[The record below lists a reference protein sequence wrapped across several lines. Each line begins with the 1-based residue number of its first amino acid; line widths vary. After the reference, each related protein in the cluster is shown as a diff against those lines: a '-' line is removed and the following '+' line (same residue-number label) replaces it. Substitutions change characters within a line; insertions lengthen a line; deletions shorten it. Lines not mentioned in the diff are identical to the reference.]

1 MDTTRTVRIG
11 LIAGTL
17 ALCWPLSAVSQE
29 RVGVVTNLEGT
40 AMVVRATPPTT
51 QELRFKDDVYL
62 HDRITTAEHSVV
74 RVLLGGKATVTAR
87 ERSVLTITEMPNV
100 STIELS
106 SGRISV
112 AVSKAL
118 MKPGESVEIKTP
130 NTITA
135 IRGTVV
141 VAEVLQD
148 NGGTRSNITL
158 LRGLIDVK
166 RIDQTTRNTVGRA
179 VSLHPLQ
186 TVTASGSLPISAPK
200 SITPEK
206 ARQLSAEFWIV
217 PKSAPASSREPAVRH
232 AVREAVLDAAASHD
246 WTRGGKADKADKAEK
261 AEKVEKA
268 DKGDKADNAGKDKVS
283 RNTDD
288 SDQSAD
294 ISGQSLDGVSKSKKL
309 ADGASGYGA
318 KKVKDDKLVKTKL
331 DGADVTVQAPRLVD
345 TAVKPPKPEKV
356 K

>member
-1 MDTTRTVRIG
+1 MEATRTVRIG

-17 ALCWPLSAVSQE
+17 ALSWPFSALSQE

-40 AMVVRATPPTT
+40 AMVVRAAPLQTL
-51 QELRFKDDVYL
+51 ELRFKDDVYL

-87 ERSVLTITEMPNV
+87 ERSVLTITELPNV
-100 STIELS
+100 STIELQ

-141 VAEVLQD
+141 VAEVVQE
-148 NGGTRSNITL
+148 NGAARSNITL

-166 RIDQTTRNTVGRA
+166 RLDQTTHAVVGRA

-186 TVTASGSLPISAPK
+186 TVTASGSRLSAPK
-200 SITPEK
+200 SITPEA

-232 AVREAVLDAAASHD
+232 AVRQAVLDAASHSALRD
-246 WTRGGKADKADKAEK
+246 GKAEK
-261 AEKVEKA
+261 AEKGNKG
-268 DKGDKADNAGKDKVS
+268 DKGDRGKDKVS
-283 RNTDD
+283 RRGDD
-288 SDQSAD
+288 AGPGSDSP
-294 ISGQSLDGVSKSKKL
+294 GQSLDGLSQSKKL
-309 ADGASGYGA
+309 ADGVSAR
-318 KKVKDDKLVKTKL
+318 DDKKIKDKLDDKIVKTKL
-331 DGADVTVQAPRLVD
+331 DGADVTIPAPRLVE
-345 TAVKPPKPEKV
+345 TTVRPPKVEKPEK

>member
-1 MDTTRTVRIG
+1 MDATRTVRIG

-17 ALCWPLSAVSQE
+17 ALSWPFSALSQE

-40 AMVVRATPPTT
+40 ATVVRAAALQTL
-51 QELRFKDDVYL
+51 ELRFKDDVYL

-100 STIELS
+100 STIELQ

-141 VAEVLQD
+141 VAEVVQE
-148 NGGTRSNITL
+148 NGSTRSNITL

-166 RIDQTTRNTVGRA
+166 RLDQTTHAAVGRA
-179 VSLHPLQ
+179 VSLRPLQ
-186 TVTASGSLPISAPK
+186 TVTASGSLLSAPK
-200 SITPEK
+200 SITPETG
-206 ARQLSAEFWIV
+206 RQLSAEFWIV
-217 PKSAPASSREPAVRH
+217 PKSAPASSQEPAVRH
-232 AVREAVLDAAASHD
+232 AVRQAVLDAASHD
-246 WTRGGKADKADKAEK
+246 WSRGGKVEK
-261 AEKVEKA
+261 AEKG
-268 DKGDKADNAGKDKVS
+268 DKGDKADHGKDKVS
-283 RNTDD
+283 RRGDD
-288 SDQSAD
+288 SGPGSDSPV
-294 ISGQSLDGVSKSKKL
+294 QSLDGSRQSKKL
-309 ADGASGYGA
+309 ADGAIA
-318 KKVKDDKLVKTKL
+318 LDDKKIKDKLDDKIIKTKL
-331 DGADVTVQAPRLVD
+331 DGADVTPRLVE
-345 TAVKPPKPEKV
+345 TTVRPPKAEKPEK

>member
-1 MDTTRTVRIG
+1 MDATRTVRIG

-17 ALCWPLSAVSQE
+17 ALSWPFSALSQE

-40 AMVVRATPPTT
+40 ATVVRAAALQTL
-51 QELRFKDDVYL
+51 ELRFKDDVYL

-100 STIELS
+100 STIELQ

-141 VAEVLQD
+141 VAEVVQE
-148 NGGTRSNITL
+148 NGSTRSNITL

-166 RIDQTTRNTVGRA
+166 RLDQTTHAAVGRA
-179 VSLHPLQ
+179 VSLRPLQ
-186 TVTASGSLPISAPK
+186 TVTASGSLLSAPK
-200 SITPEK
+200 SITPETG
-206 ARQLSAEFWIV
+206 RQLSAEFWIV
-217 PKSAPASSREPAVRH
+217 PKSAPASSQEPAVRH
-232 AVREAVLDAAASHD
+232 AVRQAVQDAASHD
-246 WTRGGKADKADKAEK
+246 WSRGGKVEK
-261 AEKVEKA
+261 AEKGDKG
-268 DKGDKADNAGKDKVS
+268 DKGDKADHGKDKVS
-283 RNTDD
+283 RRGDD
-288 SDQSAD
+288 SGPGSDSPV
-294 ISGQSLDGVSKSKKL
+294 QSLDGLRQSKKL
-309 ADGASGYGA
+309 ADGASA
-318 KKVKDDKLVKTKL
+318 LDDKKIKDKLDDKIIKTKL
-331 DGADVTVQAPRLVD
+331 DGADVTPRLVE
-345 TAVKPPKPEKV
+345 TTVRPPKAEKPEK

>member
-1 MDTTRTVRIG
+1 MDTTRTVRMG

-17 ALCWPLSAVSQE
+17 ALCWPLSAASQE

-40 AMVVRATPPTT
+40 AMVVRATPPQT

-141 VAEVLQD
+141 VAEVTQD
-148 NGGTRSNITL
+148 HGVTRSDITL

-166 RIDQTTRNTVGRA
+166 RLDQTTHNAVGRA

-200 SITPEK
+200 SVTPEA
-206 ARQLSAEFWIV
+206 ARRLSAEFWIV
-217 PKSAPASSREPAVRH
+217 PKSAPASSQEPAVRH

-246 WTRGGKADKADKAEK
+246 WSRGGKADKTDKADKAER
-261 AEKVEKA
+261 
-268 DKGDKADNAGKDKVS
+268 GKDKAS
-283 RNTDD
+283 RSTDD
-288 SDQSAD
+288 SDRSAD
-294 ISGQSLDGVSKSKKL
+294 ISGLSLDTLSQSKKL
-309 ADGASGYGA
+309 ADGASGN
-318 KKVKDDKLVKTKL
+318 DDKKIKDKLDDKVVKTKL
-331 DGADVTVQAPRLVD
+331 DGGDVAIQTPRLVD
-345 TAVKPPKPEKV
+345 TAVRPLKAEKPEKV

>member
-1 MDTTRTVRIG
+1 MDATRTVRIG

-17 ALCWPLSAVSQE
+17 ALSWPFSAFSQE

-40 AMVVRATPPTT
+40 ATVVRAAALQTL
-51 QELRFKDDVYL
+51 ELRFKDDVYL

-100 STIELS
+100 STIELQ

-141 VAEVLQD
+141 VAEVVQE
-148 NGGTRSNITL
+148 NGSTRSNITL

-166 RIDQTTRNTVGRA
+166 RLDQTTHAAVGRA
-179 VSLHPLQ
+179 VSLRPLQ
-186 TVTASGSLPISAPK
+186 TVTASGSLLSAPK
-200 SITPEK
+200 SITPETG
-206 ARQLSAEFWIV
+206 RQLSAEFWIV
-217 PKSAPASSREPAVRH
+217 PKSAPAPSQEPAVRH
-232 AVREAVLDAAASHD
+232 AVRQAVLDAASHD
-246 WTRGGKADKADKAEK
+246 WSRGGKVEKAEKGDKADKADKA
-261 AEKVEKA
+261 
-268 DKGDKADNAGKDKVS
+268 DHGKDKVS
-283 RNTDD
+283 RRGDD
-288 SDQSAD
+288 SGPGSDSPV
-294 ISGQSLDGVSKSKKL
+294 QSLDGLSQSKKL
-309 ADGASGYGA
+309 ADGARA
-318 KKVKDDKLVKTKL
+318 LDDKKIKDKLDDKIIKTKL
-331 DGADVTVQAPRLVD
+331 DGADAMIPAPRLVE
-345 TAVKPPKPEKV
+345 TTVRPPKAEKPEKR
-356 K
+356 

>member
-1 MDTTRTVRIG
+1 MDATRTVRIG

-17 ALCWPLSAVSQE
+17 ALSWPFSALSQE

-40 AMVVRATPPTT
+40 ATVVRAAPLQT

-100 STIELS
+100 STIELQ

-141 VAEVLQD
+141 VAEVVQE
-148 NGGTRSNITL
+148 NGAARSNITL

-166 RIDQTTRNTVGRA
+166 RLDQTTHAVVGRA

-186 TVTASGSLPISAPK
+186 TVTASGSLLSAPK
-200 SITPEK
+200 SITPEA

-217 PKSAPASSREPAVRH
+217 PKSAPASSQEPAVRH
-232 AVREAVLDAAASHD
+232 AVRQAVLDAASHSALRD
-246 WTRGGKADKADKAEK
+246 GKVEK
-261 AEKVEKA
+261 AEKG
-268 DKGDKADNAGKDKVS
+268 DKGDKGDRKDKVS
-283 RNTDD
+283 RKGDD
-288 SDQSAD
+288 SGPGSDSP
-294 ISGQSLDGVSKSKKL
+294 GQSLDGLSQSKKL
-309 ADGASGYGA
+309 ADGVSAL
-318 KKVKDDKLVKTKL
+318 DDKKIKDKLDDKIIKTKL
-331 DGADVTVQAPRLVD
+331 DAADVAIPTPRLAETTVRPLK
-345 TAVKPPKPEKV
+345 VEKPEK

>member
-1 MDTTRTVRIG
+1 MDATRTVRIG

-17 ALCWPLSAVSQE
+17 ALSWPFSALSQE

-40 AMVVRATPPTT
+40 ATVVRAAALQTL
-51 QELRFKDDVYL
+51 ELRFKDDVYL

-100 STIELS
+100 STIELQ

-141 VAEVLQD
+141 VAEVVQE
-148 NGGTRSNITL
+148 NGSTRSNITL

-166 RIDQTTRNTVGRA
+166 RLDQTTHAAVGRA
-179 VSLHPLQ
+179 VSLRPLQ
-186 TVTASGSLPISAPK
+186 TVTASGPLLSAPK
-200 SITPEK
+200 SITPETG
-206 ARQLSAEFWIV
+206 RQLSAEFWIV
-217 PKSAPASSREPAVRH
+217 PKSAPSSSQEPAVRH
-232 AVREAVLDAAASHD
+232 AVRQAVLDAASHD
-246 WTRGGKADKADKAEK
+246 WSRGGKVEKAEKGDKADKADH
-261 AEKVEKA
+261 
-268 DKGDKADNAGKDKVS
+268 GKDKVS
-283 RNTDD
+283 RRGDD
-288 SDQSAD
+288 SGPGSDSPVP
-294 ISGQSLDGVSKSKKL
+294 SLDGLSQSKKL
-309 ADGASGYGA
+309 ADGASA
-318 KKVKDDKLVKTKL
+318 RDDKKIKDKLDDKIIKTKL
-331 DGADVTVQAPRLVD
+331 DGADATIPAPRLVE
-345 TAVKPPKPEKV
+345 TTVRPPKAEKPEK

>member
-1 MDTTRTVRIG
+1 MDATRTVRIG

-17 ALCWPLSAVSQE
+17 ALCWPLSAVPQE

-40 AMVVRATPPTT
+40 AMVVRATPPRT

-87 ERSVLTITEMPNV
+87 ERSVLTITETPNV
-100 STIELS
+100 STIELQA
-106 SGRISV
+106 GRISV

-141 VAEVLQD
+141 VAEVTQD
-148 NGGTRSNITL
+148 NGGVRSSITL

-166 RIDQTTRNTVGRA
+166 RLDQTTHGAVGRP

-200 SITPEK
+200 RITPES

-217 PKSAPASSREPAVRH
+217 PKSAPASSQEPAVRH
-232 AVREAVLDAAASHD
+232 AVREAVLDAAAPHN
-246 WTRGGKADKADKAEK
+246 WPRGGKADKA
-261 AEKVEKA
+261 EKVEKA
-268 DKGDKADNAGKDKVS
+268 EKDKADRGKDKVGRS
-283 RNTDD
+283 NDD
-288 SDQSAD
+288 SDRSAD
-294 ISGQSLDGVSKSKKL
+294 ISGQSLDVWSRSKKL
-309 ADGASGYGA
+309 ADGAGA
-318 KKVKDDKLVKTKL
+318 QDDKKIKDKVDDKVVKTKL
-331 DGADVTVQAPRLVD
+331 DGADVTTQAPRLVD
-345 TAVKPPKPEKV
+345 TALRPPKAEKPEK

>member
-1 MDTTRTVRIG
+1 M
-11 LIAGTL
+11 
-17 ALCWPLSAVSQE
+17 
-29 RVGVVTNLEGT
+29 VTNLEGT
-40 AMVVRATPPTT
+40 AIVVRATPPQT

-62 HDRITTAEHSVV
+62 HDQITTAEHSVV

-100 STIELS
+100 STIELQ

-141 VAEVLQD
+141 VAEVVQD

-166 RIDQTTRNTVGRA
+166 RLDQTTHNAVGRA

-200 SITPEK
+200 SITPET
-206 ARQLSAEFWIV
+206 ARRLSAEFWIV
-217 PKSAPASSREPAVRH
+217 PKSAPASSQEPAVRH
-232 AVREAVLDAAASHD
+232 AVREAVLDAAAAHD
-246 WTRGGKADKADKAEK
+246 WSRGGKADKAEK

-268 DKGDKADNAGKDKVS
+268 DKADKADRAGKDKVS

-294 ISGQSLDGVSKSKKL
+294 ISGQSLDGVSQSKKL
-309 ADGASGYGA
+309 ADGANGHGD

-345 TAVKPPKPEKV
+345 TAVKPPKPEKPEKV

>member
-1 MDTTRTVRIG
+1 MDATRTVRIG

-17 ALCWPLSAVSQE
+17 ALSWPFSAFSQE

-40 AMVVRATPPTT
+40 ATVVRAAPLQT

-100 STIELS
+100 STIELQ

-141 VAEVLQD
+141 VAEVVQE
-148 NGGTRSNITL
+148 NGGPRSNITL

-166 RIDQTTRNTVGRA
+166 RLDQTTHAAVGRA
-179 VSLHPLQ
+179 VSLRPLQ
-186 TVTASGSLPISAPK
+186 TVTASGSLLSAPK
-200 SITPEK
+200 SITPETG
-206 ARQLSAEFWIV
+206 RQLSAEFWIV
-217 PKSAPASSREPAVRH
+217 PKSAPASSQEPAVRH
-232 AVREAVLDAAASHD
+232 AVRQAVLDAASHD
-246 WTRGGKADKADKAEK
+246 WSRGGKVEKAEKGDKADKADKA
-261 AEKVEKA
+261 
-268 DKGDKADNAGKDKVS
+268 DHGKDKVS
-283 RNTDD
+283 RRGDD
-288 SDQSAD
+288 SGPGSDSP
-294 ISGQSLDGVSKSKKL
+294 GQSLDGLSQSKKL
-309 ADGASGYGA
+309 AAGASA
-318 KKVKDDKLVKTKL
+318 LDDKKIKDKPDDKIIKTKL
-331 DGADVTVQAPRLVD
+331 DGADVTIPAPRLVE
-345 TAVKPPKPEKV
+345 TTVRPLKAEKPEK